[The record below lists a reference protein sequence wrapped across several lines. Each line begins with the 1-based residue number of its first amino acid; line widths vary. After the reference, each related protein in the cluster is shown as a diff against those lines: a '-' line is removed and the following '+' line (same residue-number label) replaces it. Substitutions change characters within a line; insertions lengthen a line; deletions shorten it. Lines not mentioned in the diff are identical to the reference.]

1 MSPSIEYDD
10 ERMVRRES
18 ERKAMLSE
26 VAALRERKKAKNGG
40 GYDEPLKEDHGDQ
53 VILVGLSV
61 PLEDVFVIVFK
72 VCVSMTVVGF
82 FAALLYFV
90 IRYAVDF
97 IIFSR

>member
-53 VILVGLSV
+53 VILVGLAV

-72 VCVSMTVVGF
+72 VCVSLFILAF
-82 FAALLYFV
+82 FAGLLYAFFRWL
-90 IRYAVDF
+90 I
-97 IIFSR
+97 

>member
-1 MSPSIEYDD
+1 MIPPIEYDD

-26 VAALRERKKAKNGG
+26 VAALRERKKAKNGE

-61 PLEDVFVIVFK
+61 PLQDVFIIVFK
-72 VCVSMTVVGF
+72 VFISMTVLGF
-82 FAALLYFV
+82 FAGLAYFFF
-90 IRYAVDF
+90 RYFFDVF
-97 IIFSR
+97 

>member
-1 MSPSIEYDD
+1 MSPPIEYDD

-26 VAALRERKKAKNGG
+26 VAALRERKKANNGG

-61 PLEDVFVIVFK
+61 PLQDVFIIVFK
-72 VCVSMTVVGF
+72 VCVSMTALGI
-82 FAALLYFV
+82 FAGLIYAV
-90 IRYAVDF
+90 IRHFVDVF
-97 IIFSR
+97 